1 MVFFL
6 LFPFLI
12 SSLHQVPP
20 LASIK
25 RPTASPF
32 VSGCASSSRAEDGAN
47 EHRGHG
53 ENTEIFQIKAPLPF
67 KWFQHQRL
75 SGPRPS
81 PHKNTVNSTGK
92 KTCPGISRS
101 PWQKCQES
109 THQSLS
115 ADDFFS
121 FQKITAIGWTALTRF
136 MKRGTFFFPVM
147 SNFVSPLK
155 RNE

>member
-92 KTCPGISRS
+92 KLVQEFPDPLGKNVKNRLISLCPLMISFPS
-101 PWQKCQES
+101 KKSQP
-109 THQSLS
+109 S
-115 ADDFFS
+115 AG
-121 FQKITAIGWTALTRF
+121 QR
-136 MKRGTFFFPVM
+136 
-147 SNFVSPLK
+147 
-155 RNE
+155 